1 MNDPMNAVTATPLT
15 ALSALPGSVT
25 GRAETPVAFVQAILA
40 AYARRGMNP
49 ATMLEQAQIAPVILK
64 KAGGRI
70 TALQFEMASG
80 LAMREL
86 DDEALGWF
94 ERPLPWGSYGMLVRA
109 SLTSPTLGVALKRW
123 CRHHNLLT
131 QSIQLEL
138 TEQDGVATLTL
149 REQTQPG
156 AWAAQRSA
164 QVKEEP
170 AQRAGDTEQ
179 NAPLPSLPSE
189 MQASHAMHALRE
201 LREFCIVSVLRNA
214 LGVACW
220 LSDSRIALRQ
230 TTLRYAPP
238 AHRSS
243 YGVLFDG
250 PVRFDAETN
259 SLQFDALYLT
269 LPVRRDEAALQRM
282 LERALLLTVRPYRRD
297 RLLVE
302 KTRQLLRQDASTLR
316 SADTLAE
323 RLNLSVRSLHRQLKD
338 EGSSLQAIKD
348 TVRRELALEL
358 LLKSQRPLKQIAE
371 RVGFTNEKSFLRAFK
386 GWTGQT
392 PDAVRQAGER

>member
-1 MNDPMNAVTATPLT
+1 MKPNAATPLT
-15 ALSALPGSVT
+15 ALSALPGSVL
-25 GRAETPVAFVQAILA
+25 GRAETPVAFVHAILA
-40 AYARRGMNP
+40 AYARRGINP
-49 ATMLEQAQIAPVILK
+49 AAMLDQAQIAPAILRK
-64 KAGGRI
+64 PAGRI

-94 ERPLPWGSYGMLVRA
+94 ERRLPWGSYGLLVRA
-109 SLTSPTLGVALKRW
+109 SLTAPTLGVALKRW

-131 QSIQLEL
+131 GSIQLAL
-138 TEQDGVATLTL
+138 TAQDGVASLVL
-149 REQTQPG
+149 AEQADLG
-156 AWAAQRSA
+156 A
-164 QVKEEP
+164 
-170 AQRAGDTEQ
+170 
-179 NAPLPSLPSE
+179 
-189 MQASHAMHALRE
+189 

-220 LSDSRIALRQ
+220 LSDSRIGLRQ

-238 AHRSS
+238 PHQAS

-250 PVRFDAETN
+250 PCHFEAGTN

-269 LPVRRDEAALQRM
+269 LPLRRDEADLQRM
-282 LERALLLTVRPYRRD
+282 LQRALLLTVRPYRRD

-302 KTRQLLRQDASTLR
+302 KARQLLRQDSATLR
-316 SADTLAE
+316 SAEALAE

-338 EGSSLQAIKD
+338 EGSSLQQLKD
-348 TVRRELALEL
+348 AVRRELALDL
-358 LLKSQRPLKQIAE
+358 LLKSRRPLKQIAE

-392 PDAVRQAGER
+392 PDAVRQTGKA